1 MKIFNL
7 KISCYGYP
15 MFTFISNNYRR
26 HSRNSHKCSKISSWS
41 IRQSFHT
48 QTETAVRQFHFK
60 VVIVWEILKKMIHIF
75 LNRRRVE
82 TKILNITILNPSDDS
97 DSSERFSYSSVPFI
111 KVCYL
116 KFYKAASI
124 VERRKGYF

>member
-1 MKIFNL
+1 
-7 KISCYGYP
+7 
-15 MFTFISNNYRR
+15 
-26 HSRNSHKCSKISSWS
+26 
-41 IRQSFHT
+41 
-48 QTETAVRQFHFK
+48 
-60 VVIVWEILKKMIHIF
+60 MIHIF

-97 DSSERFSYSSVPFI
+97 DSLEHFSYSSVPFI

-124 VERRKGYF
+124 VERRKGYFSVSGKEFVCINRFSCS